1 MSRNTNQAKAL
12 VDAWFIFL
20 RYKWRFVFPLFVVS
34 AAVLALSLLL
44 PRKYQAEAVFDRRT
58 DQILSSIMNGSI
70 ARTKYRK
77 DVSIREEMTNGVAL
91 DKAIEDLKPF
101 VTARVAAGGSDVDL
115 VDLRRDMSRKLQVRF
130 EISTQQHER
139 ISVKYIGY
147 DPEMSRLVI
156 NRLVHNYI
164 QQARVDIAHGMEE
177 AQDFFNDEVD
187 RTRVKIESLENQ
199 KLSYEIKYAELL
211 PNSPNSINVVQGQVD
226 ERIAALSRQIT
237 MAKAHVLNCEQALA
251 STSKTVNSFV
261 KERNPELI
269 RLEAKF
275 RELTNQ
281 YRTAVV
287 INKMTERHPDV
298 KDLKIQI
305 NEIQA
310 KIQTTDSEVVTRK
323 TVANNGRFE
332 EIKLTLNSAQA
343 QLASLED
350 ELVRVTNRRAELSVK
365 SADLFPIRS
374 AYRKITRQMDQLQR
388 EMQFWEENL
397 RRIQMARSAENG
409 NRGVQLAFIRPC
421 RQLTVPVAP
430 SMFQI
435 VMSAIG
441 LGVIAGSVSLLFAH
455 RMDETFHE
463 GEQLANT
470 LQLPLLGE
478 VSEIV
483 SVQHRR
489 MRKVRNM
496 VVYPLN
502 AVAMTAVL
510 GALVSVLYMN
520 LQAPDLKETIQ
531 EDSMQ
536 WGQPTIEGQPK
547 AIGKIEDPQA
557 DTE

>member
-44 PRKYQAEAVFDRRT
+44 PRKYHAEAVFDRRT
-58 DQILSSIMNGSI
+58 DQILASIMNGSVI
-70 ARTKYRK
+70 KTKYSK
-77 DVSIREEMTNGVAL
+77 DVSIREEMTNGVVL
-91 DKAIEDLKPF
+91 DKAIEDIKPF
-101 VTARVAAGGSDVDL
+101 VAARVAAGGPDTNL
-115 VDLRRDMSRKLQVRF
+115 TELRYDMSRKLQIRF

-139 ISVKYIGY
+139 VSVTYIGH
-147 DPEMSRLVI
+147 DPEISRRVI
-156 NRLVHNYI
+156 NRLVYNYI
-164 QQARVDIAHGMEE
+164 EQARVDIAHGMEK
-177 AQDFFNDEVD
+177 AQGFFYDEVD

-199 KLSYEIKYAELL
+199 KLTYEIKYAELL
-211 PNSPNSINVVQGQVD
+211 PNSPNSINVVQGQVE
-226 ERIAALSRQIT
+226 ERIADLTRKIT
-237 MAKAHVLNCEQALA
+237 MAKAYVLNCEEMLA
-251 STSKTVNSFV
+251 STSQTVNSLV

-269 RLEAKF
+269 RLEDKS
-275 RELTNQ
+275 RDLTNQ

-298 KDLKIQI
+298 MDLKIQI

-310 KIQTTDSEVVTRK
+310 KIQATDTEVVTRK

-332 EIKLTLNSAQA
+332 EMKLTLNSAQA
-343 QLASLED
+343 QQASLES
-350 ELVRVTNRRAELSVK
+350 ELVQVTDRRIALTAK
-365 SADLFPIRS
+365 SADIFPIRS
-374 AYRKITRQMDQLQR
+374 EYRKIIRQMDQLQR

-409 NRGVQLAFIRPC
+409 NRGVQLTFIRPC

-435 VMSAIG
+435 VLSAIG
-441 LGVIAGSVSLLFAH
+441 LGLIAGSVSLLFAH
-455 RMDETFHE
+455 RMDETFHD
-463 GEQLANT
+463 GEQLSNT

-489 MRKVRNM
+489 MRKIRNM

-510 GALVSVLYMN
+510 GALVSVLYLN
-520 LQAPDLKETIQ
+520 LKSPDTQ
-531 EDSMQ
+531 EMVQ
-536 WGQPTIEGQPK
+536 EEAMPWVQPTVNEQPT
-547 AIGKIEDPQA
+547 AIGKIENRQA